1 MTVAV
6 VGVGDAAVQEAA
18 FLARASARVVLVQ
31 DRDRLC
37 VHQALQSRLPAN
49 PRITVCP
56 NRVVDSIAGDDR
68 VTDVMLRDTATVNV
82 EAVPVDGVFV
92 CRGHVPNTGLVRGQ
106 VVLDPTG
113 YIRTNSQ
120 MQTSRS
126 HVYAAG
132 EIRFGAHRQ
141 LVTAA
146 ADGAVAAMSAARDVG
161 GV

>member
-1 MTVAV
+1 MDMEHQRDEPIRFAGGT
-6 VGVGDAAVQEAA
+6 
-18 FLARASARVVLVQ
+18 L
-31 DRDRLC
+31 DR
-37 VHQALQSRLPAN
+37 SR
-49 PRITVCP
+49 
-56 NRVVDSIAGDDR
+56 
-68 VTDVMLRDTATVNV
+68 
-82 EAVPVDGVFV
+82 
-92 CRGHVPNTGLVRGQ
+92 Q